1 MIGSSI
7 PIGAAVGGTDCSYG
21 SLVLGPGSK
30 MSQRAAGLR
39 PARGVGAFVNIF
51 PARGRR
57 ESFAPGAQNC
67 PSIQNARRLGKGSV

>member
-1 MIGSSI
+1 
-7 PIGAAVGGTDCSYG
+7 
-21 SLVLGPGSK
+21 

-67 PSIQNARRLGKGSV
+67 PPIQNARRLGKGSV